1 MIITSAKGR
10 KPHALSIALRKTAQ
24 EMQNRP
30 MSAEKA
36 IMTEMSARIKNMLSR
51 DPELKNTP

>member
-1 MIITSAKGR
+1 
-10 KPHALSIALRKTAQ
+10 
-24 EMQNRP
+24 

-36 IMTEMSARIKNMLSR
+36 VMTEMSARIKNMLSR